1 MSYILEALKKAE
13 AQRGQG
19 QVPGIHDQHMAPEFS
34 TSQAREGQ
42 SLLIWIIMAMGLVM
56 IGLLVWALW
65 QPGGTNDAVSAAPMP
80 ALVNTAPANT
90 APAPTPTPAPAPQ
103 APPALPPVAESPA
116 PNSTR
121 ADPAAITPATSNEP
135 APNPPAARAP
145 TPDRAIQPRR
155 ERKATNESSPG
166 TAPTAE
172 ATRGKHKP
180 PAAASEELPDLPEA
194 MRAQLPK
201 LAFGGAMH
209 SDNAASRML
218 IVNGQL
224 LHEGDAISPD
234 LTLERIQLKQATFRY
249 KGYRYTAQY

>member
-1 MSYILEALKKAE
+1 VSYILEALKKAE

-34 TSQAREGQ
+34 GGASTGGQ

-65 QPGGTNDAVSAAPMP
+65 EPESASNSQASVASVRPVAQGPAQAAPP
-80 ALVNTAPANT
+80 
-90 APAPTPTPAPAPQ
+90 PAPAV
-103 APPALPPVAESPA
+103 PAVPA
-116 PNSTR
+116 P
-121 ADPAAITPATSNEP
+121 
-135 APNPPAARAP
+135 PPAAVAVQAMQAQASPPAQEPRSQTEAQAP
-145 TPDRAIQPRR
+145 FPTAPVPSRN
-155 ERKATNESSPG
+155 ERKAHADANE
-166 TAPTAE
+166 
-172 ATRGKHKP
+172 TRR
-180 PAAASEELPDLPEA
+180 PAAQATATKPAQQDPPDLPEA
-194 MRAQLPK
+194 MRPQLPK

-209 SDNAASRML
+209 SENPASRML

-224 LHEGDAISPD
+224 LHEGDAINPD

>member
-1 MSYILEALKKAE
+1 VSYILEALKKAE

-34 TSQAREGQ
+34 GGAPREGQ

-65 QPGGTNDAVSAAPMP
+65 GPESASNTQAPM
-80 ALVNTAPANT
+80 ASAPAVV
-90 APAPTPTPAPAPQ
+90 PAPAQ
-103 APPALPPVAESPA
+103 VMPPALATPSGPASLPLAAATQTMPAQASPPA
-116 PNSTR
+116 P
-121 ADPAAITPATSNEP
+121 EP
-135 APNPPAARAP
+135 GFQTEAQAPLPTAP
-145 TPDRAIQPRR
+145 VPSRN
-155 ERKATNESSPG
+155 ERKAHADSI
-166 TAPTAE
+166 E
-172 ATRGKHKP
+172 ALKP
-180 PAAASEELPDLPEA
+180 AISAKASKPAQEEPPELPEA
-194 MRAQLPK
+194 MKPQLPK

-209 SDNAASRML
+209 SDNPASRML

-224 LHEGDAISPD
+224 LHEGDAISPE

>member
-1 MSYILEALKKAE
+1 VSYILEALKKAE

-34 TSQAREGQ
+34 GGGSPGGQ

-65 QPGGTNDAVSAAPMP
+65 GPESAS
-80 ALVNTAPANT
+80 NTQATVASVPTVVPAPAQASPPVPET
-90 APAPTPTPAPAPQ
+90 KSQAESPAPAPTP
-103 APPALPPVAESPA
+103 PVPSR
-116 PNSTR
+116 N
-121 ADPAAITPATSNEP
+121 
-135 APNPPAARAP
+135 
-145 TPDRAIQPRR
+145 
-155 ERKATNESSPG
+155 ERKTHADSAEPSKHSSIAK
-166 TAPTAE
+166 TS
-172 ATRGKHKP
+172 P
-180 PAAASEELPDLPEA
+180 PEQEGLPELPDA
-194 MRAQLPK
+194 MKPQLPK

-209 SDNAASRML
+209 SDNPASRML

-224 LHEGDAISPD
+224 LHEGDAINPD

>member
-1 MSYILEALKKAE
+1 VSYILEALKKAE

-34 TSQAREGQ
+34 GGATRQGQ

-65 QPGGTNDAVSAAPMP
+65 QPEADSGANSTQMPMTQAAVAPPPLAAPTVP
-80 ALVNTAPANT
+80 EPRPQAKVTLPLPEASVNESAPL
-90 APAPTPTPAPAPQ
+90 PAPVP
-103 APPALPPVAESPA
+103 SR
-116 PNSTR
+116 N
-121 ADPAAITPATSNEP
+121 
-135 APNPPAARAP
+135 
-145 TPDRAIQPRR
+145 
-155 ERKATNESSPG
+155 ERKVREENAEQPKPPG
-166 TAPTAE
+166 TAKT
-172 ATRGKHKP
+172 TKP
-180 PAAASEELPDLPEA
+180 ASEELPELPEA
-194 MRAQLPK
+194 LKPQLPK

-209 SDNAASRML
+209 SDTPANRML

-224 LHEGDAISPD
+224 LHEGDAISPE

>member
-34 TSQAREGQ
+34 GAASPGGQ
-42 SLLIWIIMAMGLVM
+42 SLLIWIIMAMGLMM

-65 QPGGTNDAVSAAPMP
+65 QPESPATQPMVVVREAAPV
-80 ALVNTAPANT
+80 AKVAPAAPVVALTHAT
-90 APAPTPTPAPAPQ
+90 ANAPPMAAPQ
-103 APPALPPVAESPA
+103 APALPS
-116 PNSTR
+116 R
-121 ADPAAITPATSNEP
+121 Y
-135 APNPPAARAP
+135 
-145 TPDRAIQPRR
+145 
-155 ERKATNESSPG
+155 ERKAHNEDLQ
-166 TAPTAE
+166 APPPAE
-172 ATRGKHKP
+172 AKRTAQP
-180 PAAASEELPDLPEA
+180 EADELPDLPEA
-194 MRAQLPK
+194 MKPQLPK

-209 SDNAASRML
+209 SDTPANRML

-224 LHEGDAISPD
+224 LHEGDAISND